1 MGRDL
6 PAEDPLV
13 RMQKDLKRAL
23 QKKPED
29 IKWGMVIDIAKCIG
43 CHACT
48 IACVAENKLPPGVVY
63 RTVIEEEIRD
73 LSTCR
78 TTLYSA
84 ALLALPEPALHQCLS
99 GHRHL
104 EDRARSSDR

>member
-6 PAEDPLV
+6 PAEDPLF

-63 RTVIEEEIRD
+63 RTAGMFGRIELWIFPLFNSRIAIFLMNTNTPKWILRREFIFRNHIF
-73 LSTCR
+73 S
-78 TTLYSA
+78 
-84 ALLALPEPALHQCLS
+84 H
-99 GHRHL
+99 
-104 EDRARSSDR
+104 